1 MQHQPTAAS
10 EPPADFR
17 EALAVRAHRLRG
29 FASQVAWYDA
39 VSSTNDVAERAAA
52 SGVPHG
58 TVVAADFQEAGRGR
72 MGRSWFSPS
81 GAGLY
86 VSVVIRPSEL
96 QPGMGAGSVSAASS
110 VTLTAGVALAEAL
123 RASTGID
130 AAIKWPNDVVIGRR
144 KVCGILA
151 EAAAGSSGLQHVILG
166 YGINVL
172 PAAYPREIADR
183 ATSIETELGRGI
195 DRAAVFAESLAC
207 LGERFRELAAGGFP
221 AMLDRWRSLSP
232 SSVGHPVH
240 VTTGSGWAEATT
252 SGIDADG
259 ALLVRT
265 GRGTEAPRRV
275 IAGEIIWR

>member
-1 MQHQPTAAS
+1 MSGQTAAAG
-10 EPPADFR
+10 ELPADFR
-17 EALAVRAHRLRG
+17 EALAARAQRLRG

-52 SGVPHG
+52 SGAPHG

-96 QPGMGAGSVSAASS
+96 QPGMGAGSVSAAAS

-130 AAIKWPNDVVIGRR
+130 AAIKWPNDLVIGRR

-151 EAAAGSSGLQHVILG
+151 EAAAGAGGLHHVILG

-172 PAAYPREIADR
+172 PAAYPRDIADR
-183 ATSIETELGRGI
+183 ATSIETELGRAV

-207 LGERFRELAAGGFP
+207 LGERLRELAAGGFP
-221 AMLDRWRSLSP
+221 AILDRWRSLSP
-232 SSVGHPVH
+232 SSVGHRVQ
-240 VTTGSGWAEATT
+240 VVSGSGWAEATT
-252 SGIDADG
+252 AGIDRDG
-259 ALLVRT
+259 ALLVRAGGAT
-265 GRGTEAPRRV
+265 DSPRRV
-275 IAGEIIWR
+275 VAGEVIWR